1 MRLESAGLTVLEI
14 APGVNL
20 ARDVLAQSEFPLL
33 VSPRLKTMDANLF
46 HPEPIRL
53 QLRPAMQAAP

>member
-1 MRLESAGLTVLEI
+1 MRLEPAGLRVMEI

-20 ARDVLAQSEFPLL
+20 ERDVLAQSEFPLL
-33 VSPRLKTMDANLF
+33 VSPELKVMEATLF
-46 HPEPIRL
+46 YPAPIRL